1 MSYELIQVKETHD
14 GAVTKIILGPGPAN
28 ILSAQMMQEIST
40 QLKEDE
46 KNPHK
51 KLIVFTSEGKHFSFG
66 ASVEEHKPGQVNDML
81 PAFHRFIE
89 DIITCSIPTLAR
101 VSGLC
106 LGGSFEMV
114 LACTFIYADETA
126 KFGVPEI
133 QLGVLPPVA
142 CLLLPL
148 KCGEVISSEI
158 ILTGAQ
164 FKANE
169 LHNHGLVNEVVEKNQ
184 LDEAVSG
191 FFEKEFLPKSAS
203 SIRIA
208 HKGCR
213 MVIAEQYKN
222 LIGRLESL
230 YLEDLMDTADA
241 VEGINSFLEKRPPEW
256 KDA

>member
-1 MSYELIQVKETHD
+1 MAYDLIKVEETHD
-14 GAVTKIILGPGPAN
+14 GAVTEITLGPGPAN
-28 ILSAQMMQEIST
+28 ILSAQVMQEIST
-40 QLKEDE
+40 QLKEEE

-81 PAFHRFIE
+81 PAFHRFI
-89 DIITCSIPTLAR
+89 DDLITCSIPTMAK

-106 LGGSFEMV
+106 LGGAFEMV
-114 LACTFIYADETA
+114 LACTFMYADETA

-148 KCGEVISSEI
+148 KCGEAISSEI
-158 ILTGAQ
+158 ILSGGQ
-164 FKANE
+164 FSANK
-169 LHNHGLVNEVVEKNQ
+169 LLGHGLINKVVEKGT
-184 LDEAVSG
+184 LDETVSG
-191 FFEKEFLPKSAS
+191 IFEKEFLPKSAS

-208 HKGCR
+208 HKACR
-213 MVIAEQYKN
+213 MVVAEQYKH

-241 VEGINSFLEKRPPEW
+241 VEGINSFLEKRTPEW
-256 KDA
+256 KDE

>member
-14 GAVTKIILGPGPAN
+14 GAVTEIILGPGPAN
-28 ILSAQMMQEIST
+28 ILSAQMMREIST

-46 KNPHK
+46 KNHHK
-51 KLIVFTSEGKHFSFG
+51 KLIVFASEGKHFSFG

-81 PAFHRFIE
+81 PAFHNFIE
-89 DIITCSIPTLAR
+89 EIITCNIPTLAK

-106 LGGSFEMV
+106 LGGAFELV
-114 LACTFIYADETA
+114 LACTFVYTDETA

-142 CLLLPL
+142 SLLLPL
-148 KCGEVISSEI
+148 KCGEVFSSRI
-158 ILTGAQ
+158 VLTGEQ
-164 FKANE
+164 FSVQH
-169 LHNHGLVNEVVEKNQ
+169 LLNHGLVNEVVEKNQ
-184 LDEAVSG
+184 LDEVVSN
-191 FFEKEFLPKSAS
+191 FFEKQFLPKSAS

-256 KDA
+256 KDE